1 METYSEPSETSK
13 MDPYSNIVD
22 YIQPLTTFSK
32 YFMLF
37 VSQGYEY
44 ASDKTKQN
52 PCVLSLIL
60 QKYRTGIS
68 ANFFL
73 NSILSSH

>member
-1 METYSEPSETSK
+1 
-13 MDPYSNIVD
+13 MDPSSNIVD

-32 YFMLF
+32 HFILF

-52 PCVLSLIL
+52 PCVLSFIL
-60 QKYRTGIS
+60 QKFRAGIS
-68 ANFFL
+68 ANLFL
-73 NSILSSH
+73 NSILSSHYYLAVRH